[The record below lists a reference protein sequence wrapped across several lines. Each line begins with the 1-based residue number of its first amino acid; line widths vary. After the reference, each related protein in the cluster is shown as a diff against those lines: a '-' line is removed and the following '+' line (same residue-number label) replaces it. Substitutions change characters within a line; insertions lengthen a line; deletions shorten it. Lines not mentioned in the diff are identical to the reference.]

1 MNDFL
6 GKLTKDIAK
15 NDNKQHR
22 NILDMGSDISSG
34 DTYHSRVLGQMISND
49 ELMAIIYGQWSV
61 IIISLVVIGVLICG
75 T

>member
-1 MNDFL
+1 
-6 GKLTKDIAK
+6 
-15 NDNKQHR
+15 
-22 NILDMGSDISSG
+22 MGYDISSG

>member
-22 NILDMGSDISSG
+22 NILDMGGDKCNH

>member
-1 MNDFL
+1 MTHFL

-34 DTYHSRVLGQMISND
+34 DTYNSRVLGQMISND

>member
-1 MNDFL
+1 
-6 GKLTKDIAK
+6 
-15 NDNKQHR
+15 
-22 NILDMGSDISSG
+22 MGSDISSG
-34 DTYHSRVLGQMISND
+34 DSYNSRVLGQMISND